1 MRYIRMSQR
10 LTGSSSNVNGIGV
23 PAPTV
28 LPPSGTYEPMKQFT
42 LVPLADTPVDP
53 SLAEMAMRA
62 GSASVVL
69 STLLSPLLSSSA
81 RSSPPHV
88 VSASTPT
95 ACAARP
101 VAPRRRGRLPE
112 VDGL

>member
-10 LTGSSSNVNGIGV
+10 LTGSSLNVNGICV

-28 LPPSGTYEPMKQFT
+28 LPPSGAYEPMKQFT
-42 LVPLADTPVDP
+42 LVPLADAPVDP
-53 SLAEMAMRA
+53 SLAGMAMRA
-62 GSASVVL
+62 GGASVVL
-69 STLLSPLLSSSA
+69 LTWLSPLLSSSA
-81 RSSPPHV
+81 WASLPHV

-101 VAPRRRGRLPE
+101 VAPRRRRRLPE